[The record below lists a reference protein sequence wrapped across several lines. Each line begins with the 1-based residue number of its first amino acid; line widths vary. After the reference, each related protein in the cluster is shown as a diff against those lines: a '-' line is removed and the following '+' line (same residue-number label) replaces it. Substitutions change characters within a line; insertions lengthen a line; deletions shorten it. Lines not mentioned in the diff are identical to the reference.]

1 MASDND
7 MKAHNETYVLVMNIL
22 KWGTVGSALV
32 GLLVILLISS

>member
-7 MKAHNETYVLVMNIL
+7 MKAHNETYGLVMNIL
-22 KWGTVGSALV
+22 KWGTVGCALI